1 MTTIHRWG
9 HAARRAVLLAL
20 SFSPVAALRAS
31 AQRAPD
37 DSLLVAKE
45 RAMWDAL
52 KTRDT
57 VAFARLMGGGV
68 VDIDAS
74 GARRT
79 SPATTARFVTGC
91 QTPSY
96 TMSDV
101 DILHDGNV
109 AIVTSKVFV
118 EQTCW
123 GQKAPSPL
131 NVMTVY
137 VRRASDWSAV
147 AHSETPAGH
156 Y

>member
-1 MTTIHRWG
+1 MTTIHRWR

-101 DILHDGNV
+101 HVVHDGTL
-109 AIVTSKVFV
+109 AIVTSKIVLD
-118 EQTCW
+118 QTCW
-123 GQKAPSPL
+123 GQRAPSPL
-131 NVMTVY
+131 YVMTVY
-137 VRRASDWSAV
+137 SRRA
-147 AHSETPAGH
+147 
-156 Y
+156 